1 MLAWYLVLA
10 IVGWCCLPLVWGLCR
25 RLPDRGLFVL
35 RPLGLLL
42 TGYVSWLCS
51 AAGVLQNDRTGA
63 LIALGLVGGS
73 SLLWGR
79 RALRDTASA
88 AVGLRQ
94 WLRQHR
100 NLVLVSEILFLVVFV
115 GWCWVRAHD
124 PAIDHTEE
132 PMDLL
137 FLSAVMTSPA
147 HPPRDPWLSG
157 FAISYYYFGYWLQGT
172 LGLLAARLP
181 EVAYNLA
188 QATWLAMVS
197 SGSFGVVYNLLK
209 MDRRAFSPASEMGA
223 SGQGG
228 GAQALAGERWRPIL
242 GGLLG
247 AFVVAGASNIDA
259 TLRGLSR
266 WLWSSGVSDSWWW
279 WWSSRVVKDI
289 GPDGGEIELITEF
302 PAFSFVLGD
311 NHPHV
316 LSLPL
321 LLIVIALALNLFA
334 SQASAPAGSGPASG
348 ARGAARRLVC
358 LVERSSSCPPWLTW
372 GILLIAAAVP
382 LAVNTWDL
390 PLSWLLLV
398 GAVVA
403 ATRQRREG
411 VPGRMWPRRIA
422 ALCDSL
428 GPGIVFALAL
438 AIATP
443 ILFLPHVVSAQSQQ
457 RGLLPNLFH
466 PTDIKQFLLVFG
478 GFLPLLIGLL
488 AQVRQG
494 VGRKVLL
501 RVVGL
506 ACVGA
511 VGVLLLGGVWVAL
524 STEGSQWADSY
535 AEGDLA
541 RVVLGRWLRQP
552 YTLVLILVLVSAAV
566 ARIAPAGAG
575 QERDEISRRSSEP
588 PGHGFAL
595 GLAAAGLLMLL
606 IPELFYVRD
615 VFVSRMNTV
624 FKFYYQAWLLLGLAV
639 AYAMVRAGEKTVAR
653 KLLTGGGLV
662 LLLASVTYP
671 IQAAATK
678 MSWSA
683 RRLTL
688 DGLVHLRPDEREAIR
703 WIRRNT
709 PADAIILQAPGDS
722 YRADQCRL
730 SAATGRATLL
740 GWQGHE
746 QQWRGVTYGAL
757 TQGRLDAA
765 TTIYRDGDGA
775 AIRKQIE
782 RYSID
787 YIYIGPE
794 ERRRYGLTGEREAA
808 LSRLSEQAFES
819 GESRILRTKRG
830 PA

>member
-1 MLAWYLVLA
+1 
-10 IVGWCCLPLVWGLCR
+10 
-25 RLPDRGLFVL
+25 VL

-42 TGYVSWLCS
+42 TGYVSWLGS

-73 SLLWGR
+73 SVLWGR
-79 RALRDTASA
+79 SSASRDTSSGT
-88 AVGLRQ
+88 VGLRQ

-157 FAISYYYFGYWLQGT
+157 FAISYYYFGYWLQAT
-172 LGLLAARLP
+172 LALLAARVP

-209 MDRRAFSPASEMGA
+209 MDRRVSSPAPEVA
-223 SGQGG
+223 SGQRGSP
-228 GAQALAGERWRPIL
+228 QALARELWRPLL

-247 AFVVAGASNIDA
+247 AFVVAGASNVDA
-259 TLRGLSR
+259 TLRGLGR
-266 WLWSSGVSDSWWW
+266 WLSSSEVSDSWWW

-302 PAFSFVLGD
+302 PAFSFVVGD

-316 LSLPL
+316 LSLPF

-334 SQASAPAGSGPASG
+334 SRDSASVERAST
-348 ARGAARRLVC
+348 ARGAARRLGC

-372 GILLIAAAVP
+372 GVLLIAAAVP
-382 LAVNTWDL
+382 LAVNSWDL

-403 ATRQRREG
+403 ATRKRRDG
-411 VPGRMWPRRIA
+411 VSERVWPRGVA
-422 ALCDSL
+422 ALRDSL
-428 GPGIVFALAL
+428 GPGILFALVL
-438 AIATP
+438 VVATP
-443 ILFLPHVVSAQSQQ
+443 ILFLPYVVAAQSQQ

-478 GFLPLLIGLL
+478 AFLPPLIGLL
-488 AQVRQG
+488 AQGRQG

-765 TTIYRDGDGA
+765 TTLYRDGAGA

-808 LSRLSEQAFES
+808 LSRLSEPVFES

>member
-1 MLAWYLVLA
+1 
-10 IVGWCCLPLVWGLCR
+10 
-25 RLPDRGLFVL
+25 
-35 RPLGLLL
+35 
-42 TGYVSWLCS
+42 
-51 AAGVLQNDRTGA
+51 
-63 LIALGLVGGS
+63 
-73 SLLWGR
+73 
-79 RALRDTASA
+79 
-88 AVGLRQ
+88 VGLRQ

-124 PAIDHTEE
+124 PVIDHTEE

-157 FAISYYYFGYWLQGT
+157 FAISYYYFGYWLQAT
-172 LGLLAARLP
+172 LSLLAARLP

-197 SGSFGVVYNLLK
+197 CGSFGVVYNLLK
-209 MDRRAFSPASEMGA
+209 MDRRVSSPAPEVDA

-228 GAQALAGERWRPIL
+228 NPQALAKERWRPLL

-247 AFVVAGASNIDA
+247 AFVVAGASNLDA

-266 WLWSSGVSDSWWW
+266 WFLSSEVSDGWWW
-279 WWSSRVVKDI
+279 WWSSRVLKDL

-316 LSLPL
+316 LSLPF

-334 SQASAPAGSGPASG
+334 SRDSASVDSARVSTAG
-348 ARGAARRLVC
+348 GAARRLAC
-358 LVERSSSCPPWLTW
+358 LVGRSSSCPSWLTW
-372 GILLIAAAVP
+372 GALLIAAATP
-382 LAVNTWDL
+382 LAVNSWNL

-403 ATRQRREG
+403 AARQGRDGVSDREW
-411 VPGRMWPRRIA
+411 RQRIA
-422 ALCDSL
+422 ALGDRL
-428 GPGIVFALAL
+428 GPGILFALVI

-443 ILFLPHVVSAQSQQ
+443 ILFLPYVVSAQSQQ

-466 PTDIKQFLLVFG
+466 PTPVKQFLLVFG
-478 GFLPLLIGLL
+478 AFLPPLIGLL
-488 AQVRQG
+488 AQSRQR
-494 VGRKVLL
+494 VGIRVLL

-511 VGVLLLGGVWVAL
+511 AGVLLVGGIWVGL
-524 STEGSQWADSY
+524 STEGSQWAESY
-535 AEGDLA
+535 ADGDLV
-541 RVVLGRWLRQP
+541 RVVLGRWLRRP
-552 YTLVLILVLVSAAV
+552 FTLLFILVLASAAV
-566 ARIAPAGAG
+566 TKIAPAGARR
-575 QERDEISRRSSEP
+575 ERDEIGRGSSEL
-588 PGHGFAL
+588 PGRGFAL

-606 IPELFYVRD
+606 IPELLYVRD

-639 AYAMVRAGEKTVAR
+639 AYAVMRGGEKTVAG

-678 MSWSA
+678 MSWSTS
-683 RRLTL
+683 RLTL
-688 DGLVHLRPDEREAIR
+688 DGLVHLPPEEREAIR
-703 WIRRNT
+703 WMRRNT
-709 PADAIILQAPGDS
+709 PTDAIILQAPGDS
-722 YRADQCRL
+722 YRADHCRL

-746 QQWRGVTYGAL
+746 QQWRGATYGAL
-757 TQGRLDAA
+757 TQGRLHAA
-765 TTIYRDGDGA
+765 TTIYRDGDGT
-775 AIRKQIE
+775 AIREQIE

-794 ERRRYGLTGEREAA
+794 ERRRYGLTGEREGA
-808 LSRLSEQAFES
+808 LSQWFDPVFES